1 MNKLT
6 PTLVLAALVAALA
19 AATASAAPPTAS
31 IMIRHQLQ
39 GCHSWSVNGNAFA
52 ATQKIVVHRA
62 TAFTVTDNDVM
73 PHTLVQLSGP
83 KVSLVAPAMSKPGA
97 HASFRLLEKGTYVFR
112 TKAGEDWMKGM
123 VTKGPDNVLRL
134 TVIVR

>member
-1 MNKLT
+1 MRRFIAL
-6 PTLVLAALVAALA
+6 LAIGAATVTAL
-19 AATASAAPPTAS
+19 AATASASNTTT
-31 IMIRHQLQ
+31 ILIRHQVQ
-39 GCHSWSVNGNAFA
+39 GCHTWSVNGNAFA
-52 ATQKIVVHRA
+52 AAQKIVVSPA
-62 TAFTVTDNDVM
+62 TKFTVTDNDIM

-83 KVSLVAPAMSKPGA
+83 KVSLVTPAMNKPGA
-97 HASFRLLEKGTYVFR
+97 HASFQLLKKGTYVFR

>member
-6 PTLVLAALVAALA
+6 STLVLAALA
-19 AATASAAPPTAS
+19 AAISAASASAS
-31 IMIRHQLQ
+31 NTTNILIRHQMQ

-52 ATQKIVVHRA
+52 PTQRIVVSRA
-62 TAFTVTDNDVM
+62 TKFTVTDNDVM

-83 KVSLVAPAMSKPGA
+83 KVSFVRPAMNKPGA
-97 HASFRLLEKGTYVFR
+97 HASFQLLEKGTYVFR

-123 VTKGPDNVLRL
+123 VTKGADNVLRL